1 MGTRAKKKKSWWQ
14 SLPSVLGRADI
25 VRILEGSDA
34 RARAWLGMRTD
45 VAPEVLYFLASEGE
59 SEARRAVAA
68 NPVTPA
74 HANRRLA
81 EDIDEEVRAEL
92 ARKIG
97 RLLPSLSAE
106 ASERARA
113 LTIETLQC
121 LARDQLP
128 RVRQILAEEIKA
140 LDCVPKEVIRRLA
153 RDVEKVAAPIL
164 EFSPLLSDADL
175 VEILATAHADYALR
189 AIAARRPL
197 RAHVSDIIAAARD
210 VPAVTILLE
219 NADAQIREETL
230 ERIVE
235 GAAQTKAWHRPLTL
249 RHDLTPR
256 LIRRISGFVSAALIE
271 GLAARTNLDEETR
284 RHLAREMQARLSEA
298 AEAEEATKALAKA
311 VAQVDQLFEEGKL
324 DDAFV
329 ERAAEAG
336 NREVVT
342 HGLALLASVPPV
354 TAKRIIDSRSAKPVI
369 ALVWLAGLSMRTAFK
384 VQSIVLRLPAD
395 EMLPAR
401 DGIHFPMGKNEM
413 RWHLGYFG
421 VRA

>member
-1 MGTRAKKKKSWWQ
+1 MGARAKKKSWWQ
-14 SLPSVLGRADI
+14 SLPSVAGRADI
-25 VRILEGSDA
+25 IRILEGADA
-34 RARAWLGMRTD
+34 RARTWLGMRTD

-68 NPVTPA
+68 NPATPA

-81 EDIDEEVRAEL
+81 DDTDEQVRAEL

-97 RLLPSLSAE
+97 RLLPSLPAQ

-113 LTIETLQC
+113 LTLETLDC

-140 LDCVPKEVIRRLA
+140 LDCVPKDVIRRLA

-164 EFSPLLSDADL
+164 EFSPLLSDTDL
-175 VEILATAHADYALR
+175 VEILTTAHANYAVR

-197 RAHVSDIIAAARD
+197 RADVSDAIAAARD
-210 VPAVTILLE
+210 VPAIAILLE

-230 ERIVE
+230 EKIAERAESI
-235 GAAQTKAWHRPLTL
+235 KDWHRPLAM
-249 RHDLTPR
+249 RHDLSAR
-256 LIRRISGFVSAALIE
+256 VIRRIAGFVGAALVE
-271 GLAARTNLDEETR
+271 GLAARNNLDEDTR
-284 RHLAREMQARLSEA
+284 RHLAREMQARLAQA
-298 AEAEEATKALAKA
+298 AEADETAKA
-311 VAQVDQLFEEGKL
+311 AAEVEQIFKEGKL
-324 DDAFV
+324 GDDFV

-336 NREVVT
+336 KREVVT
-342 HGLALLASVPPV
+342 AALAVLAGVSQE
-354 TAKRIIDSRSAKPVI
+354 TAKRIINSQSAKPVI
-369 ALVWLAGLSMRTAFK
+369 SLVWLAGLSMRTAFK
-384 VQSIVLRLPAD
+384 VQSFVLRLPSR
-395 EMLPAR
+395 EVLPAR
-401 DGIHFPMGKNEM
+401 DGVHFPMGESEM